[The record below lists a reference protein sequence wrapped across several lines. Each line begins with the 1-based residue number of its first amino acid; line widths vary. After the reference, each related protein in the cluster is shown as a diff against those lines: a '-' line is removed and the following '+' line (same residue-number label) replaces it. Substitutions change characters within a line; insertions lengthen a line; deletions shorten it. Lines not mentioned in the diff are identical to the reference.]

1 MPLSADDRREACVGK
16 TTAELDS
23 LAARGVRAGG
33 NAFSPILVCKGEL
46 MAEEA
51 AGAEPFSGADGAAL
65 RASLKALGYAPEE
78 WAWLL
83 SCDASGSA
91 PLSPQLFREAVCA
104 LDPATL
110 VCCDDAAAAAV
121 REAYAEDLTI
131 IEDFNEAML
140 EPGYVVPVCGIRVLN
155 LGGFAAALEDPRAK
169 QQMWAR
175 LKRVAPLAEPY

>member
-46 MAEEA
+46 TAEEA
-51 AGAEPFSGADGAAL
+51 GGAEPFSGADGTAL
-65 RASLKALGYAPEE
+65 KASLKALGYAPEE

-83 SCDASGSA
+83 TCDDSGSA
-91 PLSPQLFREAVCA
+91 PLGLALFREAVCA

-155 LGGFAAALEDPRAK
+155 LGGFAAALDDPRAK

-175 LKRVAPLAEPY
+175 LKRVAPLSEPY

>member
-33 NAFSPILVCKGEL
+33 NAFSPILMCKGEL
-46 MAEEA
+46 TAEEA
-51 AGAEPFSGADGAAL
+51 GGADPFSGADGAAL

-78 WAWLL
+78 WEWLL
-83 SCDASGSA
+83 ACDDSGTA
-91 PLSPQLFREAVCA
+91 PLMPALFREAVCA

-155 LGGFAAALEDPRAK
+155 LGGFAAALGDPRAK

-175 LKRVAPLAEPY
+175 LKRVAPLSEPY